1 MIRFFI
7 RRVIVALLVIFIGIT
22 IVFFIPRAIPKLN
35 PVEVMIRRLQMMGT
49 YLDPKSI
56 ELMKTSLIKLYG
68 LEGSI
73 FEQYIKFWQ
82 SLFSGDLGPS
92 FSSFPTPVI
101 VLIKTALP
109 WTIGLL
115 ATTSILSWIIGTI
128 LGVLAG
134 YSARNKLW
142 ARIFEILAN
151 AVRPIPYYVLS
162 LILLLLLS
170 YVLPIFP
177 TGGGFRMGMKITF
190 NIETIIT
197 ILEHAFLPALSLLI
211 VGIGGWF
218 LNMRNLTTLIV
229 KEDYVTFAQLAKI
242 SNKTIFKNYVLK
254 NALLPQITGLAL
266 QLGLIFNG
274 TIITE
279 LVFGYPGLGTLVY
292 EAVNN
297 SDYNVVMGVSIFSIV
312 AVSLG
317 TLIIDI
323 ISPLIDPRVR
333 YR

>member
-1 MIRFFI
+1 MIRFLI

-22 IVFFIPRAIPKLN
+22 IVFFVPRAIPQLN
-35 PVEVMIRRLQMMGT
+35 PVEVVIRRLQMLGT
-49 YLDPKSI
+49 YLDPESM
-56 ELMKTSLIKLYG
+56 ELMKKSLIKLYG

-82 SLFSGDLGPS
+82 SLLKGDLGPS

-115 ATTSILSWIIGTI
+115 ATTSILSWIVGTI
-128 LGVLAG
+128 LGALAG
-134 YSARNKLW
+134 YSARNKMW
-142 ARIFEILAN
+142 SRIFEVIAN
-151 AVRPIPYYVLS
+151 AVRPIPYYVLA
-162 LILLLLLS
+162 LLLLLLFS
-170 YVLPIFP
+170 YIWPIFP
-177 TGGGFRMGMKITF
+177 TGGGLKIGVKFTLDI
-190 NIETIIT
+190 NSIIT

-211 VGIGGWF
+211 LGIGGWF

-229 KEDYVTFAQLAKI
+229 KEDHVTFAQLTKI
-242 SNKTIFKNYVLK
+242 SDKIIFKDYILK

-279 LVFGYPGLGTLVY
+279 LVFSYPGLGTLVY
-292 EAVNN
+292 EAVNT
-297 SDYNVVMGVSIFSIV
+297 SDYNVVMGVSIFSIIAV
-312 AVSLG
+312 ALG

-323 ISPLIDPRVR
+323 ISPFIDPRVK